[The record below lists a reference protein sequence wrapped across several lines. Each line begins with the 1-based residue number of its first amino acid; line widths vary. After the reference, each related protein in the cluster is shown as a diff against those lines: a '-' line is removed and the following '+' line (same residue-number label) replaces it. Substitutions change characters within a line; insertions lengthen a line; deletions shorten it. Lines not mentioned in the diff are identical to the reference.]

1 MITRKHDV
9 VIVGGGLAGIVATI
23 ELAEHGL
30 DVALIFDQKLS
41 HSASS
46 YAQGGIAAIV
56 SQEDTIQSH
65 VNDTYIASGK
75 IANLDSITKVVTESN
90 SAISWLEEHGVEFDR
105 KSDGEYSLH
114 LEGGHS
120 LARILHIKDY
130 TGRAVITKLYENLD
144 RLKNITIY
152 AEHNVIELIKKDN
165 KCIGLYTHNVSNNVT
180 KFIAKKVILAS
191 GGASGLYK
199 YVTNATAGAGSSM
212 IMAYDIGCELENLEF
227 TQFHPTCFFARNGD
241 PVLISEAIRGS
252 GAVLETEKGLR
263 IMKSV
268 HERQDL
274 APRDIV
280 ARQIYI
286 NMQAGRDI
294 YLNATHLSSSQWQ
307 ENFPYIY
314 QKLLDNNIDPTNDRI
329 PISPAAHYSCG
340 GIRVDKYSQTNIDGL
355 YAVGEV
361 SCTGLHGANRL
372 ASNSLL
378 ECIVYA
384 LAASKHILAN
394 IKDSYLEDNQQLKL
408 VESNCDYTK
417 QITHIR
423 QLMWDSVGLVRKQ
436 NELINVYKELEAL
449 EKSIAHNQDLEN
461 YDLKLEGYRKV
472 LKLAKLSVEQAISR
486 KYSVGSH
493 FLRV

>member
-30 DVALIFDQKLS
+30 NVALIFDQKLS

-90 SAISWLEEHGVEFDR
+90 SAISWLEEHGVDFDR

-152 AEHNVIELIKKDN
+152 SEHNVIELIKKDN
-165 KCIGLYTHNVSNNVT
+165 KCIGLYTHNISHNVT

-199 YVTNATAGAGSSM
+199 YVTNATAGTGSSM
-212 IMAYDIGCELENLEF
+212 IMAYHIGCELENLEF

-340 GIRVDKYSQTNIDGL
+340 GISVDKYSQTNIDGL

-384 LAASKHILAN
+384 LAASKHILIN
-394 IKDSYLEDNQQLKL
+394 IKDTYLEDNQQLKL
-408 VESNCDYTK
+408 VESNYDYTK

-436 NELINVYKELEAL
+436 NELINVYKELEVL
-449 EKSIAHNQDLEN
+449 EKSIAHNHDLEN
-461 YDLKLEGYRKV
+461 YDLKLEAYRKV

-486 KYSVGSH
+486 KHSVGSH